1 MRVSPDSRFHYSVTP
16 VDLALDCVGAPTFN
30 AALRCLRVGGRVVV
44 VGNITDARSPVTLGH
59 LITMGKSVIGPG
71 GANRTDMA
79 ACLAEHRRA
88 PFTSIVTASM
98 PLAQA
103 DAAQRRL
110 LAGGHHGR
118 MVLKM

>member
-44 VGNITDARSPVTLGH
+44 VGNITDERSPVNLGH